1 MLKDQVRTKAYMDAI
16 YKSKKLF
23 EGKIV
28 MDVGAGTG
36 KCSLS

>member
-1 MLKDQVRTKAYMDAI
+1 MLDDKSRVLAYRNAI
-16 YKSKKLF
+16 FKSKKQF

-36 KCSLS
+36 K